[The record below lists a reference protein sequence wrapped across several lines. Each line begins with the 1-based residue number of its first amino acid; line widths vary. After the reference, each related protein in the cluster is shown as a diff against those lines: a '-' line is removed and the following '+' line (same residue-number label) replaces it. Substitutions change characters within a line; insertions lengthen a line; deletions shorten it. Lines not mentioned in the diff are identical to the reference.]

1 MPSLSIQI
9 LEPSFSDHSP
19 LKQMISQMQRKKAS
33 PFRFFNCIAEHP
45 QFIQEV
51 DQAWSTTGKDGK
63 LQGVWNKLKRVKQVI
78 KGLNTQHYK
87 GVEDKIKVIRRE
99 LQEVQNKMSS
109 RLLYAE
115 LIEEEKELKSK
126 LEKWILI
133 EESIYRLRSR
143 VQWLKLGDTN
153 SAYCFAHMKNM
164 SSLNGIHAL
173 TNDVGVQ
180 LHMEEDIEAKIL
192 GYYKQLLRSN
202 APAIPV
208 IDPNVMQRGAVL
220 KRDQQVQLIQ
230 PVTRQEIWKALQYIN
245 DLKTPGYYGLNAAF
259 FKKSW
264 HIIGEEVT
272 QAVLNFFETSQMF
285 KPINWVTLA
294 QLNYYKLLSGV
305 FKSFRTGD
313 QQEEKLHILWWSI
326 TRYASRHT
334 GVLGY
339 SKRGV
344 TRRLQLIKSV
354 LFSIQTYWSQI
365 FMLPKKI
372 TKLIEAICRSFLW
385 TGNNNISKKALLA
398 WEKVCQPRSAGGFNV
413 MDIGL
418 WNKAAVSKQFWNL
431 CKEKNKLWIQWVHC
445 YYIKNKHIW
454 EVQLNQASWIMR
466 KIVKAK
472 ENFEASGYNY
482 EDLRQMHDC
491 SIKHIYHKL
500 LYTKD
505 RLLKWGIQT
514 DQTCLLCTQ
523 ANESIQHLFFECQY
537 AAELWKMMLKWQG
550 ISRNIYGWSEELKW
564 AENWTR
570 SRNAKS
576 ELFKMVLAECVYFVW
591 QERNARL
598 FQDKARNWEIIG
610 KLIVQEV
617 HCRSNKEVG
626 KALSKLDYNPM

>member
-1 MPSLSIQI
+1 
-9 LEPSFSDHSP
+9 
-19 LKQMISQMQRKKAS
+19 MQRKKAS

-109 RLLYAE
+109 ILLNAE

-133 EESIYRLRSR
+133 EESIYRQRSR

-153 SAYCFAHMKNM
+153 SAYCFAHTKNM

-180 LHMEEDIEAKIL
+180 LHMEEDIEAEIL
-192 GYYKQLLRSN
+192 DYYKQLLRSN

-285 KPINWVTLA
+285 KPINCT
-294 QLNYYKLLSGV
+294 
-305 FKSFRTGD
+305 
-313 QQEEKLHILWWSI
+313 SI
-326 TRYASRHT
+326 TLIPKVRNPANIKEYRPISCSSGLEINKKKSSIFFG
-334 GVLGY
+334 GVSQDMPADILEFLG
-339 SKRGV
+339 
-344 TRRLQLIKSV
+344 
-354 LFSIQTYWSQI
+354 IQKGELPI

-431 CKEKNKLWIQWVHC
+431 CKEKNKLWIQWVQC

-482 EDLRQMHDC
+482 EDLRKMHDC

>member
-1 MPSLSIQI
+1 MTCVQSVTYTIMLNGSPIQPFEARKGLRQGDPLSPFLFVLAMEYFIRRLKALHHIPDFNYHPKCAKMQIMQLGFAGLEINKKKSSIFFGGVSQDMPVDI
-9 LEPSFSDHSP
+9 LEF
-19 LKQMISQMQRKKAS
+19 LG
-33 PFRFFNCIAEHP
+33 
-45 QFIQEV
+45 IQ
-51 DQAWSTTGKDGK
+51 
-63 LQGVWNKLKRVKQVI
+63 
-78 KGLNTQHYK
+78 KG
-87 GVEDKIKVIRRE
+87 E
-99 LQEVQNKMSS
+99 L
-109 RLLYAE
+109 
-115 LIEEEKELKSK
+115 
-126 LEKWILI
+126 
-133 EESIYRLRSR
+133 
-143 VQWLKLGDTN
+143 
-153 SAYCFAHMKNM
+153 
-164 SSLNGIHAL
+164 
-173 TNDVGVQ
+173 
-180 LHMEEDIEAKIL
+180 
-192 GYYKQLLRSN
+192 
-202 APAIPV
+202 P
-208 IDPNVMQRGAVL
+208 
-220 KRDQQVQLIQ
+220 
-230 PVTRQEIWKALQYIN
+230 
-245 DLKTPGYYGLNAAF
+245 
-259 FKKSW
+259 
-264 HIIGEEVT
+264 
-272 QAVLNFFETSQMF
+272 
-285 KPINWVTLA
+285 
-294 QLNYYKLLSGV
+294 
-305 FKSFRTGD
+305 
-313 QQEEKLHILWWSI
+313 
-326 TRYASRHT
+326 
-334 GVLGY
+334 
-339 SKRGV
+339 
-344 TRRLQLIKSV
+344 
-354 LFSIQTYWSQI
+354 I
-365 FMLPKKI
+365 FMMPKKI

-398 WEKVCQPRSAGGFNV
+398 WEK
-413 MDIGL
+413 
-418 WNKAAVSKQFWNL
+418 NKAAVSKQFWNL